1 MIDILLKI
9 MLIYMSGY
17 ILTLILI
24 ALGEPEDKAP
34 NLKSKLEWGIFF
46 SIVWPITMPI
56 TIVCMI
62 AYLGKQLSKL
72 FAKFR
77 TKGTKK

>member
-1 MIDILLKI
+1 MYAPTAVMYIQLTTELNNMKTIINCLKN
-9 MLIYMSGY
+9 
-17 ILTLILI
+17 I
-24 ALGEPEDKAP
+24 AIRIANATYTTWCSSLAEKY
-34 NLKSKLEWGIFF
+34 
-46 SIVWPITMPI
+46 
-56 TIVCMI
+56 MI

>member
-1 MIDILLKI
+1 MI
-9 MLIYMSGY
+9 Y
-17 ILTLILI
+17 IVNKEINVLCCLCGKRHSIDT
-24 ALGEPEDKAP
+24 EDKAP
-34 NLKSKLEWGIFF
+34 DIKSKLQWGVIF

-56 TIVCMI
+56 AIVCMI